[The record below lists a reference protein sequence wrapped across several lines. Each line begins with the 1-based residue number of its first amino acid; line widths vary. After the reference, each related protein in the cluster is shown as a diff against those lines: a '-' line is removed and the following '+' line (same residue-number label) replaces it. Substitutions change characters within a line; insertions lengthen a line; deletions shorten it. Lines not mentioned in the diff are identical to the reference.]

1 MGFKISINLRFLYG
15 FLMWLATKFHT
26 LESYKLGKK
35 TEILIGHYIYHLDV
49 IASL

>member
-35 TEILIGHYIYHLDV
+35 NRNTYRTLYLPP
-49 IASL
+49 